1 MGNAIGALSK
11 CAARIESD
19 AGMVSAAF
27 PVSEATADTEEV
39 LLKSSDQ
46 LPFTSEGLDENFAWS
61 PEETLDGSPGASSTE
76 NIAILDDGP
85 IELQGYYDGL
95 DAILACALGF
105 ELPDAAQFPEP
116 GDGTGTALTS
126 TSSDASSYLDSGN
139 PFVSGDVG
147 KFIKTTSGNGE
158 GQVRRISAFVNSGD
172 VTITPNWDTTPDD
185 ATTAVMDQEWRHLF
199 ECSNNLEDELW
210 TNVYSSYPT
219 SGVGTANDQI
229 LRRMTVGFTKHST
242 TPQIHRSA
250 MVNVLT
256 IKLDK
261 TNGMTFSSELM
272 AFNKDLSSATN
283 GAASADNWD
292 FDHAS
297 PLFVENERIVF
308 SGVDYFRVDAFANGA
323 LTSDDNWGID
333 EFEISVNN
341 QMKGD
346 DQSVSSTPWRVQPG
360 RNAMREVTGTFKLP
374 RHSTD
379 QFDTWLTA
387 KTPLTLELSVS
398 GSTIA
403 STARNVSIF
412 VPQLIIETVSNPIAG
427 AGISTVTVGF
437 RAISP
442 STEVAASSPYDE
454 VGLTAPRSELLIE
467 TLNQN
472 PFNMFRDQQKEY

>member
-1 MGNAIGALSK
+1 
-11 CAARIESD
+11 
-19 AGMVSAAF
+19 
-27 PVSEATADTEEV
+27 
-39 LLKSSDQ
+39 
-46 LPFTSEGLDENFAWS
+46 
-61 PEETLDGSPGASSTE
+61 
-76 NIAILDDGP
+76 
-85 IELQGYYDGL
+85 
-95 DAILACALGF
+95 
-105 ELPDAAQFPEP
+105 
-116 GDGTGTALTS
+116 
-126 TSSDASSYLDSGN
+126 
-139 PFVSGDVG
+139 
-147 KFIKTTSGNGE
+147 
-158 GQVRRISAFVNSGD
+158 
-172 VTITPNWDTTPDD
+172 
-185 ATTAVMDQEWRHLF
+185 
-199 ECSNNLEDELW
+199 
-210 TNVYSSYPT
+210 
-219 SGVGTANDQI
+219 
-229 LRRMTVGFTKHST
+229 VGFTKHST
-242 TPQIHRSA
+242 TPQVHRST

-427 AGISTVTVGF
+427 PGISTVMVGF
-437 RAISP
+437 RALSP
-442 STEVAASSPYDE
+442 STVLAASSPYNE